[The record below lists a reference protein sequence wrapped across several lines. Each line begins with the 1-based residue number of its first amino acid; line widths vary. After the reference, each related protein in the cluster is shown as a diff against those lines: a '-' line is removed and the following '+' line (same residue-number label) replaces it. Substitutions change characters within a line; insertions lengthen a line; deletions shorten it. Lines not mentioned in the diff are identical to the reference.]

1 MRTEAVSPQR
11 HRDTER
17 TTQETLSLVAAVA
30 TGLQSRGWPGPETS
44 LLRVSVPLWL
54 KVFVCGI
61 AASMLVA
68 CGGGPKVPDWKKD
81 SASLIERYK
90 KAELKG
96 ENLRAEHYF
105 QQALDAAGSAG
116 RLGETARL
124 HLVRCATRQAS
135 LDLEPCNGYLD
146 HAKYGT
152 SAEDE
157 TYYLFLTNQWD
168 RLDSGKL
175 PVQYRAFVKGGEPA
189 RTPAVLQ
196 GISDPLSRLIALSLV
211 VARKQAD
218 DALLNLAADTAS
230 EQGWRKPLLVYL
242 KLLEGRA
249 ALQDD
254 KKSLEKIRARIRLV
268 EESF

>member
-1 MRTEAVSPQR
+1 
-11 HRDTER
+11 
-17 TTQETLSLVAAVA
+17 
-30 TGLQSRGWPGPETS
+30 
-44 LLRVSVPLWL
+44 
-54 KVFVCGI
+54 
-61 AASMLVA
+61 MLVS

-81 SASLIERYK
+81 SASLIEKYK

-116 RLGETARL
+116 KLGETARL

-135 LDLEPCNGYLD
+135 LDFEACNGYRD
-146 HAKYGT
+146 HARFGT
-152 SAEDE
+152 DPEDE
-157 TYYLFLTNQWD
+157 HYYLFLTNQWD

-175 PVQYRAFVKGGEPA
+175 PAQYRAFVKSGDPA
-189 RTPAVLQ
+189 KTPAALQ

-218 DALLNLAADTAS
+218 DAVLNLAADTAS

-249 ALQDD
+249 AMRDD
-254 KKSLEKIRARIRLV
+254 KDGLQKIRARIRLV